1 MIFKQPVDAGQP
13 IPASVPQPK
22 VVPVAAA
29 PQNKQ
34 ENYLILD
41 EPKRQCTAICEL
53 FARQIAH
60 EFSNERLYIVFAGWC
75 NANGFPE
82 TSRFFLDRSEEEHK
96 HAMAFIDHV
105 QKTGK
110 SAPIPH
116 TTDDKC
122 PALSDLE
129 SLLLGAMEREMETST
144 MIGEMFAQAQT
155 DKDFNSLPM
164 ILKYLEEQVE
174 EEQWARSILRLWR
187 LCKAS
192 GSIVD
197 FENEIGLV
205 NDGKHKIGD
214 M

>member
-1 MIFKQPVDAGQP
+1 MIFKQPEGTAPV
-13 IPASVPQPK
+13 PASVPQPK
-22 VVPVAAA
+22 ETPAASA

-34 ENYLILD
+34 ENFLILS
-41 EPKRQCTAICEL
+41 EPKKACTKTCDL
-53 FARQIAH
+53 FARQVAH
-60 EFSNERLYIVFAGWC
+60 ELSNERLYMVFAGWC
-75 NANGFPE
+75 NAHGFPE
-82 TSRFFLDRSEEEHK
+82 TSRFFMERSAEEHK

-105 QKTGK
+105 QKIGK

-122 PALSDLE
+122 PPLIDLE
-129 SLLLGAMEREMETST
+129 SLLVGALERELETSG
-144 MIGEMFAQAQT
+144 MIGEMFDQAQA
-155 DKDFNSLPM
+155 DKDHTALPL
-164 ILKYLEEQVE
+164 ILKYLDEQVE
-174 EEQWARSILRLWR
+174 EEQWARSLLRLWR

-197 FENEIGLV
+197 FENEIGSV

>member
-1 MIFKQPVDAGQP
+1 MIFKQPVDAGIP
-13 IPASVPQPK
+13 IPASEPQPK
-22 VVPVAAA
+22 VAATA

-34 ENYLILD
+34 ENFLILD
-41 EPKRQCTAICEL
+41 EPKRACTKICDL

-60 EFSNERLYIVFAGWC
+60 ELSNERLYLVFAGWC
-75 NANGFPE
+75 NAHGFPE
-82 TSRFFLDRSEEEHK
+82 TSRFFMERSGEEHK

-110 SAPIPH
+110 AAQIPH
-116 TTDDKC
+116 TTDDKS
-122 PALSDLE
+122 PVLTDLE
-129 SLLLGAMEREMETST
+129 SLLVGAVERELETSG
-144 MIGEMFAQAQT
+144 MIGEMFDQAQM
-155 DKDFNSLPM
+155 DKDYTALPL
-164 ILKYLEEQVE
+164 IIKYLDEQVE
-174 EEQWARSILRLWR
+174 EEQWSRSLLRLWR

-197 FENEIGLV
+197 FENEIGSV